1 MKKNYIIKLMTALCI
16 SSMLFTLTAC
26 GKDEANTAAEVVE
39 EVEEVAEEE
48 PEEVV
53 EEPEIEEPEEVEEEV
68 EEELSLEEIVE
79 MVTGS
84 YNGSKYENEYFG
96 IGIELD
102 SEWNLRSPEEI
113 EEQRATALEIS
124 NSSELIEQSFE
135 GAITDFLAINQN
147 GYDTINFGID
157 MADCTDYSEQEY
169 AEASIE
175 PTKSALSEMGLEDV
189 DAEVTSY
196 DFDGTAHSAI
206 KIKANYNGVPVYEF
220 LFAVK
225 NDKYIS
231 NITTCTWHEDH
242 TEELA
247 DLFYS
252 LQ

>member
-1 MKKNYIIKLMTALCI
+1 MKKNYIIKLMAALCI
-16 SSMLFTLTAC
+16 SSMLFALTGC

-39 EVEEVAEEE
+39 EVEEVKEVIEEE

-53 EEPEIEEPEEVEEEV
+53 EEPEIEEPEEVEEE
-68 EEELSLEEIVE
+68 LSFEEIVE

-96 IGIELD
+96 IGIDLD
-102 SEWNLRSPEEI
+102 SEWNLSSPEEI
-113 EEQRATALEIS
+113 EENRTTALEIS

-135 GAITDFLAINQN
+135 GTITDLIAVNQN

-157 MADCTDYSEQEY
+157 MADYTDCSEQEY

-189 DAEVTSY
+189 DAEVVSY
-196 DFDGTAHSAI
+196 DLDGTTHSAM
-206 KIKANYNGVPVYEF
+206 KIEGKYNGVPVYEL

-231 NITTCTWHEDH
+231 CITTCTWNENR